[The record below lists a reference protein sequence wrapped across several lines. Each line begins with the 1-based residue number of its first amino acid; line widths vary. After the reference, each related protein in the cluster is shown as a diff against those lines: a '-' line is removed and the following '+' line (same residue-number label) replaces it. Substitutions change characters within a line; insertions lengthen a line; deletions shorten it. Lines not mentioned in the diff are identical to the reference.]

1 MNATLSNS
9 STPTGNSLP
18 MPALGRFGPLALAV
32 AALAAIC
39 VGLMA
44 WSHHSWRELQVRS
57 HAFDTVLAQARLQ
70 SQRSQWLAE
79 QRQNQV
85 DPAAAEDAQPPLD
98 NAVALATQLLQ
109 TATPSLHPA
118 MQTLVAQLENV
129 RRLLEQRI
137 KHPQT
142 VAVPQLLAAFKKADQ
157 TAEYAAHEWQ
167 IVLAEETTTQQRIDL
182 INMGILALVTG
193 VLLTLIGR
201 AHKQRELATRALLR
215 REAELQAFADA
226 VPDLAFLLDKEG
238 RYLEIFG
245 NHSSALLGR
254 PREQLIGQPIS
265 KFFSPASTALFMG
278 TLTKALETR
287 QTQSLSYPIR
297 ILGGQRHFDS
307 RCSPVGDTDR
317 VVWMIWDVT
326 ARRRAE
332 QRLVHMT
339 RLYDFLSQVNQ
350 AIVWSTTE
358 NDLLTH
364 VCRAAL
370 EHGRFKKA
378 WVIQCEWPD
387 KDDEIP
393 DDGLTGNPMLCKII
407 AGGSNL
413 DAIVQAFEGYRPKLS
428 GEGPIDQS
436 IIDGRIF
443 HTADLS
449 HVPNRPA
456 WADAALQ
463 VGLAGCAII
472 PLRREQQLMGHLLLL
487 DTHLNAQDQ
496 DEKALFEDVAS
507 DLGFALTNLH
517 RESLREQ
524 TEERIRLHA
533 AALESTRDGMVVL
546 NRDKVLVSIN
556 PAFTDI
562 TGYTEE
568 DVLGHTPE
576 FLFPDNPLDVIN
588 DVRQG
593 LRTHLS
599 WQGEVWSQR
608 KDGELFMTKLSVSAV
623 KNPLGKP
630 THFVC
635 VMTDITQLKQTEARL
650 AHMAHFDTLTEL
662 PNRAM
667 IHERL
672 AHAVNLAQRHHTLV
686 GVVFVDLD
694 NFKTVNDG
702 LGHAAGDDLL
712 RQVAQRLKQRVR
724 QEDTLGRLGGDEFIL
739 VLEHLRHPQQ
749 AAHVAQAILKTLNQ
763 PFTLDGGQQ
772 VYVRAS
778 IGIAMY
784 PDDGTDAAE
793 LIRDADAAM
802 YESKRRGRNSF
813 SFYTESFTS
822 DATSR
827 LHLETRLRRAVEH
840 GEFVLH
846 YQPMVRLT
854 DRRVMALE
862 ALVRLKAPDGVID
875 LMPAIGPDEFIP
887 VMEDT
892 GMIVAL
898 GEWVL
903 QEACRQGK
911 AWLDAGLD
919 FGRLSVNLSPSEI
932 RRGGVVERVSRILN
946 RTGLP
951 ADRLELEITESGLME
966 SSVGA
971 EKFLH
976 MLHALGVSL
985 SIDDFGTGYSSLAYL
1000 KRFPVHQLKI
1010 DRSFIQDL
1018 PGNSSDAQLVQTM
1031 ISLARGL
1038 NLIVVAEGV
1047 EMPDQEAF
1055 LSALGCDLA
1064 QGYLF
1069 SRPVPPLQ
1077 IEAMFH
1083 LTPATPSEKSTV
1095 VR

>member
-1 MNATLSNS
+1 LGDFSHKLHCSATDPNNVSATASQPSPPAAAS
-9 STPTGNSLP
+9 SSLP

-39 VGLMA
+39 MALMA
-44 WSHHSWRELQVRS
+44 WSHLSWRDLQTRS
-57 HAFDTVLAQARLQ
+57 HAFDTLLAQTRVQAPLNSAVTAAQQLLRSSDPSMQGTLHTLLSRLEQ
-70 SQRSQWLAE
+70 AQQLSVQRLEHPDTVSVTQLMA
-79 QRQNQV
+79 
-85 DPAAAEDAQPPLD
+85 
-98 NAVALATQLLQ
+98 ALATVDQS
-109 TATPSLHPA
+109 ATQA
-118 MQTLVAQLENV
+118 GQ
-129 RRLLEQRI
+129 
-137 KHPQT
+137 
-142 VAVPQLLAAFKKADQ
+142 
-157 TAEYAAHEWQ
+157 EWQ
-167 IVLAEETTTQQRIDL
+167 AVLQEETAAQRQIDL
-182 INMGILALVTG
+182 INMGIVGLVT
-193 VLLTLIGR
+193 VILLTLIGR
-201 AHKQRELATRALLR
+201 AHKQREVVTQALMR

-226 VPDLAFLLDKEG
+226 LPDLAFLLDKDG
-238 RYLEIFG
+238 RYIEIFG

-254 PREQLIGQPIS
+254 PREQLIGQLAS
-265 KFFSPASTALFMG
+265 KFFSPANHALFMG

-287 QTQSLSYPIR
+287 QTQPLSYPIR
-297 ILGGQRHFDS
+297 IMGGYRHFDS
-307 RCSPVGDTDR
+307 RCAPVGDTDR

-358 NDLLTH
+358 TDLLTH

-378 WVIQCEWPD
+378 WVTLCSWDGDDMSCEVLNS
-387 KDDEIP
+387 
-393 DDGLTGNPMLCKII
+393 GAPM
-407 AGGSNL
+407 
-413 DAIVQAFEGYRPKLS
+413 DAVMQAFEGFLPSTSQDAPMDRAMH
-428 GEGPIDQS
+428 E
-436 IIDGRIF
+436 GRIF
-443 HTADLS
+443 HTADLAQ
-449 HVPNRPA
+449 VPNRPA
-456 WADAALQ
+456 WADEALSL
-463 VGLAGCAII
+463 GLAGCAII
-472 PLRREQQLMGHLLLL
+472 PLRRDMQLMGHLFLL
-487 DTHLNAQDQ
+487 DRQLNAQDQ
-496 DEKALFEDVAS
+496 DARALFEDVTS

-517 RESLREQ
+517 RESLRELA
-524 TEERIRLHA
+524 EERIRLHA

-546 NRDKVLVSIN
+546 NRDRILVSIN

-568 DVLGHTPE
+568 DVLGHSAE
-576 FLFPDNPLDVIN
+576 FLFPDNPQDIIHEI
-588 DVRQG
+588 RKG
-593 LRTHLS
+593 LRVGTS

-608 KDGELFMTKLSVSAV
+608 KGGELFMTKLSVSSV
-623 KNPLGKP
+623 RNPLGKP
-630 THFVC
+630 SHFVC
-635 VMTDITQLKQTEARL
+635 VMTDITQLKQTEERL
-650 AHMAHFDTLTEL
+650 ARMAHFDTLTEL
-662 PNRAM
+662 PNRMM

-672 AHAVNLAQRHHTLV
+672 AHAVNLAQRHKTLV

-702 LGHAAGDDLL
+702 LGHAAGDNLL
-712 RQVAQRLKQRVR
+712 QQVAHRLKLRVR

-749 AAHVAQAILKTLNQ
+749 AAHVAQAILDTLNE
-763 PFTLDGGQQ
+763 PFTLDSGTQ

-778 IGIAMY
+778 IGISMF
-784 PDDGTDAAE
+784 PDDGIDAAE

-802 YESKRRGRNSF
+802 YESKRRGRNNF
-813 SFYTESFTS
+813 SFYTASFTT

-827 LHLETRLRRAVEH
+827 LQMETRLRRAVEH

-846 YQPMVRLT
+846 YQPLVRLT
-854 DRRVMALE
+854 DRRIVALE
-862 ALVRLKAPDGVID
+862 ALVRLKTPDGVIET
-875 LMPAIGPDEFIP
+875 LPPIGPDEFIP

-903 QEACRQGK
+903 NEACRQGK

-919 FGRLSVNLSPSEI
+919 FGRLSVNLSPSEV

-951 ADRLELEITESGLME
+951 AHRLELEITESGLME

-971 EKFLH
+971 EQFLH
-976 MLHALGVSL
+976 MLHALGISL

-1038 NLIVVAEGV
+1038 NLDVVAEGV

-1055 LSALGCDLA
+1055 LSALGCDIA
-1064 QGYLF
+1064 QGYLY
-1069 SRPVPPLQ
+1069 SRPVPPIQ
-1077 IEAMFH
+1077 IEALFQQ
-1083 LTPATPSEKSTV
+1083 AQQAEASKKSTI